1 MHPRLCAHLDVS
13 SSLNQARER
22 SSYLHISPNASKTD
36 TTLLTIVSTYLTYA
50 LTIVFQ
56 QHSNTQNAR
65 DDLPIHA
72 LSQDLD
78 TAQDT
83 LLSWIP
89 LFTSLSSKHLDT
101 ILARAYTS
109 LTKFCTT
116 HLSSS
121 PTQRPSSK
129 KPATADNSHDALTH
143 QSVYLIRMY
152 ALQCLAHTT
161 DGVVAPTTIWE
172 QAVRFGS
179 AYAKSLI
186 PSRPGRG
193 SNPDIESEATR
204 TILRACAKLIHDIQ
218 SMPNCERFTKDKM
231 FVSFLEWWMTFAR
244 RVG

>member
-13 SSLNQARER
+13 SSLNQARGR
-22 SSYLHISPNASKTD
+22 SSYLHISPDASKTD

-50 LTIVFQ
+50 LTIIFQ
-56 QHSNTQNAR
+56 QYSDVLNTK
-65 DDLPIHA
+65 DDFPIHA

-78 TAQDT
+78 NAPDT

-89 LFTSLSSKHLDT
+89 LLTSLSSKHLDT

-109 LTKFCTT
+109 LTKFCTAY
-116 HLSSS
+116 LSSS
-121 PTQRPSSK
+121 PTQRHSSK
-129 KPATADNSHDALTH
+129 RSATADNSHDALTQ
-143 QSVYLIRMY
+143 QSIYLIRMY

-186 PSRPGRG
+186 PSRPGQ
-193 SNPDIESEATR
+193 SSHSDVENEATR
-204 TILRACAKLIHDIQ
+204 TILRACAKVVNDIQ
-218 SMPNCERFTKDKM
+218 SMPDCERFTKDKM
-231 FVSFLEWWMTFAR
+231 FMSFLEWWMTFAR

>member
-50 LTIVFQ
+50 LTIIFQ
-56 QHSNTQNAR
+56 QHSNVQNT
-65 DDLPIHA
+65 DDFPIHA

-78 TAQDT
+78 NAQDT

-101 ILARAYTS
+101 ILARTYTS
-109 LTKFCTT
+109 LTKFCTAY
-116 HLSSS
+116 LSGS
-121 PTQRPSSK
+121 PTRRPSSK
-129 KPATADNSHDALTH
+129 KPAIADNSHDALTQ
-143 QSVYLIRMY
+143 QSIYLIRMY

-161 DGVVAPTTIWE
+161 DDVVAPTTIWE

-179 AYAKSLI
+179 AYARSLV
-186 PSRPGRG
+186 PLRPGQS
-193 SNPDIESEATR
+193 SNSDVENEATR
-204 TILRACAKLIHDIQ
+204 TILKACAKFVHDIQ
-218 SMPNCERFTKDKM
+218 SMPDCERFTKDKM
-231 FVSFLEWWMTFAR
+231 FMSFLEWWMTFAR